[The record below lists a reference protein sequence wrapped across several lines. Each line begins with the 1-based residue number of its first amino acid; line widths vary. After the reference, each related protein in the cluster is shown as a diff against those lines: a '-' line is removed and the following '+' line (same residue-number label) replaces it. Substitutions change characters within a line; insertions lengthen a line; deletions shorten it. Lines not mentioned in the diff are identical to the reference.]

1 MLDQLQE
8 DLVFELLGSR
18 LTQRNHVFY
27 QPEDV
32 VQLRLFPDP
41 YDDLEHLQCLILVK
55 VVHEGEGLIQR
66 PILSHEHVLVVLT
79 ETDKSSPFAKHP
91 LEKLVSVEVND
102 LVEQV
107 RRSVADLE
115 VAVLTVGREKLLLI
129 PCHLQLV
136 LFGKDALQLVEPAAL
151 FEDVYLEG
159 MREEDV
165 GAVG

>member
-1 MLDQLQE
+1 
-8 DLVFELLGSR
+8 LGSR
-18 LTQRNHVFY
+18 LAQGNHVFY
-27 QPEDV
+27 QPEDI
-32 VQLRLFPDP
+32 VQLRLFS
-41 YDDLEHLQCLILVK
+41 YSHDDLEHLQCLILVK

-91 LEKLVSVEVND
+91 LEKIISVEVND
-102 LVEQV
+102 PIQQV
-107 RRSVADLE
+107 RRGVADLE

-129 PCHLQLV
+129 SCHFQFV
-136 LFGKDALQLVEPAAL
+136 LFGKDALQFVKPAAL